1 MGNPMLREEG
11 RIARQE
17 TGATRFLPSVNH
29 RCKEHGG
36 EHYTTSGRCCECTRK
51 AKDPAKQAA
60 YWARRKEAIN
70 QRRREA
76 YKAD

>member
-11 RIARQE
+11 RIARE
-17 TGATRFLPSVNH
+17 TTGATRFLPSANH
-29 RCKEHGG
+29 RCKLHGG

-60 YWARRKEAIN
+60 YWAAHKEEINRRK
-70 QRRREA
+70 REA
-76 YKAD
+76 YNAD